1 VVCLLSEYSTT
12 EFSIFNTKC
21 NLACV
26 LFINNIS
33 LMPYLPRFN
42 LQRMHLFRDAIVAN
56 IRQVDD
62 VIEFYRRTR
71 SDDIELLAKL
81 NHVKHVY
88 RCTLIYLQIES
99 VGMCTNLHL
108 APAMTIL

>member
-1 VVCLLSEYSTT
+1 VVALLREYSTT
-12 EFSIFNTKC
+12 ELSIFQTNS

-26 LFINNIS
+26 LCIQTFS

>member
-1 VVCLLSEYSTT
+1 VVALLREYT
-12 EFSIFNTKC
+12 NTGLNVFQTSS
-21 NLACV
+21 NLAFV
-26 LFINNIS
+26 LCIQSFS
-33 LMPYLPRFN
+33 LMPYLPRFS